1 MATVPYLPRVA
12 DAGLDAALEASGAVL
27 IEGPKWCGKTR
38 TADHRAASAI
48 FLQDPD
54 RAEGYL
60 RAADTK
66 PSLLLEGAV
75 PRLIDEW
82 QTAPVLWDAVRFAV
96 DRRGATGQ
104 FILTGSAVPSDGVT
118 KHTGTGRIARLM
130 LRPLSLYESGEST
143 GMVSLC
149 DLFDGSS
156 EVDGLSDLSVEGL
169 AFALSRG
176 GWPATVQGTAQKV
189 ALRRVFDYV
198 DAVVEMDMSRVDGVA
213 KNPARVRA
221 LLRSLARHTS
231 TPASLATIR
240 SDLEVNDAVL
250 SEPTISSYLDAL
262 RRIFVVEDLPA
273 WNPALRSKTPLR
285 TSAVRHFVDPSIAI
299 AALRASPEALLAD
312 FSTFGLLFE
321 SLCVRDLR
329 VYAQAI
335 DGEVFHYRD
344 KSGLE
349 ADAVVQLKDGRWGAI
364 EVKMG
369 AKETDL
375 AATHLLSLRDRVDTE
390 RLSAPSF
397 LMVLTATEIG
407 YRRPDDVLVVPIGCL
422 GP

>member
-1 MATVPYLPRVA
+1 
-12 DAGLDAALEASGAVL
+12 VL
-27 IEGPKWCGKTR
+27 IEGPKWCGKTS
-38 TADHRAASAI
+38 TAKRRSSSAI

-54 RAEGYL
+54 LAEGYL

-66 PSLLLEGAV
+66 PSLLLDGAV

-96 DRRGATGQ
+96 DRRGVTGQ

-118 KHTGTGRIARLM
+118 RHTGTGRLARM
-130 LRPLSLYESGEST
+130 WLRPMSLYESGEST
-143 GMVSLC
+143 GTVSLKE
-149 DLFDGSS
+149 LFDGSD
-156 EVDGLSDLSVEGL
+156 EVAGLSELSVEGL

-176 GWPATVQGTAQKV
+176 GWPATVRGTTRKV
-189 ALRRVFDYV
+189 ALRRVFDYL
-198 DAVVEMDMSRVDGVA
+198 DAVVNLDVSRVDGVT
-213 KNPARVRA
+213 KNPAQVRA
-221 LLRSLARHTS
+221 LLRSLARHIS
-231 TPASLATIR
+231 TQASAATIR
-240 SDLEVNDAVL
+240 ADLEVNDATL
-250 SEPTISSYLDAL
+250 SDKTIAAYLNAL

-285 TSAVRHFVDPSIAI
+285 TSQTRHFVDPSVAV
-299 AALRASPEALLAD
+299 AALRASPEALLGD
-312 FSTFGLLFE
+312 FNTFGLLFE

-329 VYAQAI
+329 VYAQAV

-349 ADAVVQLKDGRWGAI
+349 ADAVVQLNDGRWGAI

-375 AATHLLSLRDRVDTE
+375 AASHLLALRDRVDTD
-390 RLSAPSF
+390 RLKAPSF
-397 LMVLTATEIG
+397 LMVLTAAEVG
-407 YRRPDDVLVVPIGCL
+407 YRRPDSILVVPIGCL